1 MDSDLS
7 GAMWRK
13 IFIVCVSLF
22 CALETNAQQGGEEG
36 AVAAFLG
43 LSSEDEISDEEL
55 ERFADLLR
63 RPLHINMLSRS
74 RLASSGLFT
83 GYQVAALLD
92 YRERFGNIMSF
103 TELATVDGFSRQ
115 YVELIRPFI
124 TLDFVGKVMTSGSS
138 KLIFNDLS
146 LRGGYRYSDLEH
158 GLQYGLKYSVDAC
171 DALIAS
177 LGFSKSLTA
186 KNPWPSACS
195 FSSSYDFRKAD
206 MKLVLGDFNARFG
219 QGLVAWNGAFI
230 NSLTSPSGFMK
241 KASGLSVVRSFT
253 GSTANTGMAAEYSL
267 GKFTIAAACAFPW
280 VKDALVGEH
289 VKKYGLQSVVNM
301 KWWSRIGTIGTTTSL
316 DYSDIV
322 SQGMPVVRTAV
333 DAALCIRG
341 INVYSEAAYEW
352 STGKAAFIAGMDL
365 SPTESLRLAALAG
378 CNYGENWQFAVSSEI
393 LAGKTRRHKVNLS
406 ADMLYYSV
414 PKIDGQKGSIQVKS
428 QVRWEGNVAEHLLL
442 KVRLSDRFKTW
453 GLQHRAEFRT
463 EADVPLGMFAL
474 GTRFIILKSRDH
486 SFLGLLDAAVR
497 SGNLTVR
504 LRACAFLVDHWD
516 DRIYVYEYDAPG
528 SFNGPAYYGRGVWTS
543 SMVSWKINRSVRLYF
558 RASYISYCFMSE
570 EKKKPGRAELKLQS
584 VFKF

>member
-1 MDSDLS
+1 MMSVLLLLVLEIKAQHD
-7 GAMWRK
+7 
-13 IFIVCVSLF
+13 VEVS
-22 CALETNAQQGGEEG
+22 
-36 AVAAFLG
+36 AVAAFSG
-43 LSSEDEISDEEL
+43 VSSEEDISVDEM
-55 ERFADLLR
+55 ERFADLAR

-74 RLASSGLFT
+74 MLASSGLFT

-146 LRGGYRYSDLEH
+146 LRGGYRYSDQEH
-158 GLQYGLKYSVDAC
+158 GLQYGLKYSVDAY

-219 QGLVAWNGAFI
+219 QGLVAWNGSFI
-230 NSLTSPSGFMK
+230 SSLTNPSGFMK
-241 KASGLSVVRSFT
+241 KASGVSAVRSFT
-253 GSTANTGMAAEYSL
+253 GSSANSGMAAEYTV
-267 GKFTIAAACAFPW
+267 GKFTMSAACAFPW
-280 VKDALVGEH
+280 MKDMLTGDRIRQ
-289 VKKYGLQSVVNM
+289 YGLQSLVNM
-301 KWWSRIGTIGTTTSL
+301 KWWSKIGTLGTTTAL

-322 SQGMPVVRTAV
+322 RNGVAAVRSSL

-341 INVYSEAAYEW
+341 TNVFSEVAYDW
-352 STGKAAFIAGMDL
+352 SVGNAGFIAGMDM
-365 SPTESLRLAALAG
+365 SPTESLRVAGLAG
-378 CNYGENWQFAVSSEI
+378 CDYGETWQFAVSSEI
-393 LAGKTRRHKVNLS
+393 LAGKGRRHSVVLS
-406 ADMLYYSV
+406 SEVLYYPVSKTEGQQNSV
-414 PKIDGQKGSIQVKS
+414 QLKS
-428 QVRWEGNVAEHLLL
+428 QLRWEWKAAEHLLL
-442 KVRLSDRFKTW
+442 RLRLSDRFRTW
-453 GLQHRAEFRT
+453 GLQHRAELRT
-463 EADVPLGMFAL
+463 EADVPLGILTFGSRL
-474 GTRFIILKSRDH
+474 IVLKSRNH
-486 SFLGLLDAAVR
+486 SFLGLLDAALKVAK
-497 SGNLTVR
+497 LTGR
-504 LRACAFLVDHWD
+504 LRTGVFLVDHWD

-528 SFNGPAYYGRGVWTS
+528 SFNVPAYYGRGVWTS
-543 SMVSWKINRSVRLYF
+543 SMVSWKISRSVRLYL
-558 RASYISYCFMSE
+558 RASYVSYCFMSE